1 MTKKACFLLVAF
13 CLFAMQPPKSYA
25 AKDEDITAEQL
36 IAAHLKSI
44 GSPAL
49 RAKVK
54 SLTFGGTSNV
64 KFIQGIQG
72 TSTGVSMLVSEGSRM
87 GIILKFPD
95 KNNYPGEYFAYDGK
109 DVTVGH
115 IRPGVKSPI
124 ADFFFRFNKIMKQGL
139 VGGVYSTAWPLLDIK
154 DKAQDMKCRK
164 TKVEG
169 RELYELEYRPSDPI
183 GYMKIKMYF
192 DPATFRHVR
201 TEYKVRT
208 NEDVTTTA
216 NPAQYDPSISSGDI
230 VDDPS
235 GRGRI
240 ISPDKVQQIAAGDF
254 ILGKVRGE
262 SIYILTEKFDDFKKI
277 GGLTMPHRYE
287 LDYEIEGTA
296 QSGFIANWT
305 LEAQQWGF
313 NMRDLDERLF
323 KAEK

>member
-1 MTKKACFLLVAF
+1 MTKKTCFLLVAF
-13 CLFAMQPPKSYA
+13 CIFAIQPLQSYA
-25 AKDEDITAEQL
+25 AEDITAEQL

-54 SLTFGGTSNV
+54 SLTFGGTSTV

-72 TSTGVSMLVSEGSRM
+72 TSTGVSMLVSEGPKM

-124 ADFFFRFNKIMKQGL
+124 ADFVFRFHKIMKEGL
-139 VGGVYSTAWPLLDIK
+139 VGGVYSTAWPLLNIK
-154 DKAQDMKCRK
+154 DKASDLKCRK
-164 TKVEG
+164 TKIEN

-313 NMRDLDERLF
+313 NMANLDEKLF
-323 KAEK
+323 QAEK